1 MIGDSYTF
9 QAELWR
15 WESRADEWVFAA
27 LPEDV
32 SMEIGDQP
40 RPPSGFGSVRV
51 KVRIGLDLDDLDL
64 PGCRPQ
70 RVRPARQEG
79 RANGARNRG
88 RRHGRDR
95 DRTRRLADA
104 PILVR

>member
-51 KVRIGLDLDDLDL
+51 TVRIGLSTWTTSIFPDAGRNAYVL
-64 PGCRPQ
+64 PVKKS
-70 RVRPARQEG
+70 VRTARGIGVGDTVSIE
-79 RANGARNRG
+79 
-88 RRHGRDR
+88 
-95 DRTRRLADA
+95 
-104 PILVR
+104 IELVD